1 MHRVLKCS
9 SVLIASL
16 ILAGVV
22 AGAPLPVTPLVN
34 LPATPSLL
42 KITNAVLSNLV
53 AMGEVEGQVFGA
65 ARNQLVTLD
74 QEGKITKSTAIPIEQ
89 PAGISAYTTGRAIIG
104 DCGNNAVFSVD
115 IGTGRTDRLLDLK
128 STDYGKIGRAHV

>member
-42 KITNAVLSNLV
+42 KITNAALSNLV

-74 QEGKITKSTAIPIEQ
+74 QEGKITKSMAIPI
-89 PAGISAYTTGRAIIG
+89 
-104 DCGNNAVFSVD
+104 
-115 IGTGRTDRLLDLK
+115 
-128 STDYGKIGRAHV
+128 